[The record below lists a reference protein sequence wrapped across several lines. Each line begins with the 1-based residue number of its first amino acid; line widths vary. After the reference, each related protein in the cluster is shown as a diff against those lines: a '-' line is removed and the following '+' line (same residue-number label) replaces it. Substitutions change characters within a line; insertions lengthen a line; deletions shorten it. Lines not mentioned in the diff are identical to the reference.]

1 MLKKDGGALSSSTM
15 APDEVQ
21 SPEQIQASFRSDAP
35 EATRG
40 AERLLVPSEVVICP
54 SEPTTLRLPEE
65 VAPPEALKMAQKQNH
80 TKSPEPERKAVG
92 DVPDAKTP
100 EGVTTKHPPRRQVK
114 GRRLSAKNE
123 YTRLS
128 IKDEMRKS
136 ILNDQ
141 RPVSMNEKGN
151 LEPKPDE
158 GGSPPPVPIP
168 LPEVAAEDFPMAKYA
183 KSWAPAALGPVTTPQ
198 ESKESVSSGSFLPWA
213 LKSLNEGQATG
224 ICNTVSLDELAG
236 FELRVFCPT
245 CKGYCPDH
253 VRCRQRAEQAAFR
266 RRVDGPTHYEIKGW
280 EDRANQPNLGT
291 WMVWMV
297 HRVYLNDPSLES
309 LDFGCFHVP
318 RGDLDPRI
326 LPKLFKALASN
337 THLKQLM
344 LGNTGLESDKGCIN
358 QLADAL
364 RSNSTLQKLDLQANF
379 LEMCDLTVIFEALS
393 ENTGLQDLKVNFQ
406 ACAKQSFK
414 DSMLEQGNDVY
425 KAAAAA
431 FRTNRSL
438 IKLDLILLQRHW
450 QDQICRGLM
459 QNRQELRK
467 SDIVQRAGG

>member
-1 MLKKDGGALSSSTM
+1 MAGKIQKGDVLVIRYEGPKGSPGMPEMLSPGSALVGAGLGKYVALVTDGRFSGASHGIM
-15 APDEVQ
+15 VGHAAVGGP
-21 SPEQIQASFRSDAP
+21 I
-35 EATRG
+35 G
-40 AERLLVPSEVVICP
+40 LLVDGDMVTVRPGNRELSELAARRR
-54 SEPTTLRLPEE
+54 EWQ
-65 VAPPEALKMAQKQNH
+65 PPA
-80 TKSPEPERKAVG
+80 
-92 DVPDAKTP
+92 
-100 EGVTTKHPPRRQVK
+100 
-114 GRRLSAKNE
+114 
-123 YTRLS
+123 
-128 IKDEMRKS
+128 
-136 ILNDQ
+136 
-141 RPVSMNEKGN
+141 
-151 LEPKPDE
+151 PKP
-158 GGSPPPVPIP
+158 GSFGT
-168 LPEVAAEDFPMAKYA
+168 LGKYA
-183 KSWAPAALGPVTTPQ
+183 SQ
-198 ESKESVSSGSFLPWA
+198 
-213 LKSLNEGQATG
+213 
-224 ICNTVSLDELAG
+224 
-236 FELRVFCPT
+236 
-245 CKGYCPDH
+245 
-253 VRCRQRAEQAAFR
+253 
-266 RRVDGPTHYEIKGW
+266 
-280 EDRANQPNLGT
+280 
-291 WMVWMV
+291 V

-318 RGDLDPRI
+318 RGDLEPRI

-344 LGNTGLESDKGCIN
+344 LGNTGLESDKGLHWDVAEACHGKIQKCSAQKPEETGTVNSWNVQRQFGFVSCDSSRQDVFLHAEAFKDLDVRDRVKKSGLQRGDHVRFDVKDTGRGKKPEAKNVELDEQGRAGDRKRGRSRRSDSRSPPRRRSSDCFRIGETEGCIN

-467 SDIVQRAGG
+467 SEIVTRAGG